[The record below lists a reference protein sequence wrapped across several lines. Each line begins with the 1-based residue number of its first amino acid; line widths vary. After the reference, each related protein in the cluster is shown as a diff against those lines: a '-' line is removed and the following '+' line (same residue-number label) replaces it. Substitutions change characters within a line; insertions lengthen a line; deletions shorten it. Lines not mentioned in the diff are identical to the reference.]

1 MKHFTFLMKSVFI
14 ILSCFLTIQI
24 STAQTPA
31 FPGAEGHGRYTT
43 GGRGGKVYYVT
54 NLSDDGQPG
63 SLRYAIEQKGTRT
76 VVFNVS
82 GTIYLKSQLKV
93 INDNI
98 TIAGQSA
105 PGDGI
110 CIADY
115 PFVISCNN
123 VIIRYL
129 RFRLGDR
136 YAQEADGL
144 GGMDK
149 KNIIIDHCSIS
160 WSTDECCSVYG
171 CDSITLQ
178 WNLISQSL
186 RNSVH
191 DKGTHGYGA
200 IWGGA
205 LASYHHNLLAHHDSR
220 TPRFGS
226 RPGTVMREVTDMR
239 NNVIYNWAG
248 HGCYGLEGM
257 NINIVNNYYKPGPAT
272 KKASA
277 GVRYRIAKIGLTRT
291 ESCISSIN
299 GTDTIWNAWYPK
311 HHVWGKYFVDG
322 NVVEGYDDV
331 TKDNWT
337 KGIYA
342 QIVNSECDYKYT
354 SVTKDTIKIDIPPA
368 TDYITTHTA
377 EDAFDRGMDYVVA
390 SLVRDELDSVVR
402 NDTRTGTAT

>member
-129 RFRLGDR
+129 RFR
-136 YAQEADGL
+136 
-144 GGMDK
+144 
-149 KNIIIDHCSIS
+149 
-160 WSTDECCSVYG
+160 
-171 CDSITLQ
+171 
-178 WNLISQSL
+178 
-186 RNSVH
+186 
-191 DKGTHGYGA
+191 
-200 IWGGA
+200 
-205 LASYHHNLLAHHDSR
+205 
-220 TPRFGS
+220 
-226 RPGTVMREVTDMR
+226 
-239 NNVIYNWAG
+239 
-248 HGCYGLEGM
+248 
-257 NINIVNNYYKPGPAT
+257 
-272 KKASA
+272 
-277 GVRYRIAKIGLTRT
+277 
-291 ESCISSIN
+291 
-299 GTDTIWNAWYPK
+299 
-311 HHVWGKYFVDG
+311 
-322 NVVEGYDDV
+322 
-331 TKDNWT
+331 
-337 KGIYA
+337 
-342 QIVNSECDYKYT
+342 
-354 SVTKDTIKIDIPPA
+354 
-368 TDYITTHTA
+368 
-377 EDAFDRGMDYVVA
+377 
-390 SLVRDELDSVVR
+390 
-402 NDTRTGTAT
+402 